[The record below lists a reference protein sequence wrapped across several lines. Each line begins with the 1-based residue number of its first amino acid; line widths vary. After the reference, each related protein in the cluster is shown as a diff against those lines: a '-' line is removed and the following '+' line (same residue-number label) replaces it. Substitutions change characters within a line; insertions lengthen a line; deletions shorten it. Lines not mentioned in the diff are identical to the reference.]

1 LAEEKILQQNEL
13 LAKANKE
20 LDYFVY
26 SVSHDLRAPLS
37 SILGLANI
45 YSMTADEQE
54 RADIIRMVGDR
65 AQVLDNF
72 IREVLDYSRNA
83 RLELKLHSLN
93 LSEIVLEVLETFKHM
108 EGFRNVEMRVDV
120 DRQLTVTSD
129 RERIKVILS
138 NLLAN
143 AVNYRDHGKKSIITI
158 RAVVNTEFWAVQIE
172 DNGIG
177 IKPEHHDRIFD
188 MFYKAHDRSKG
199 TGLGLY
205 IVRETLH
212 RLKGEIEV
220 RSEYGKGSVFGFQVP
235 MEKNVS

>member
-1 LAEEKILQQNEL
+1 MIEL
-13 LAKANKE
+13 LIGLCEE

-45 YSMTADEQE
+45 YEMTLDEQE
-54 RADIIRMVGDR
+54 RGNIIRMVSDR
-65 AQVLDNF
+65 ALVLDNF

-83 RLELKLHSLN
+83 RLELKLHPLN
-93 LSEIVLEVLETFKHM
+93 LSQVVNEVLESLKHM
-108 EGFRNVEMRVDV
+108 EGLKDLDV
-120 DRQLTVTSD
+120 RIEIDPQLTATSD
-129 RERIKVILS
+129 RERVKVILS
-138 NLLAN
+138 NLLTN
-143 AVNYRDHGKKSIITI
+143 AVNYRDHGKKSFITI
-158 RAVVNTEFWAVQIE
+158 RAIVNIEYWSMQIE

-177 IKPEHHDRIFD
+177 IKPEHQDRIFD

-212 RLKGEIEV
+212 RLKGDIEV
-220 RSEYGKGSVFGFQVP
+220 QSEYGKGSVFGFQIP
-235 MEKNVS
+235 IERYVS